1 MTKNK
6 LNLTG
11 LSEDELDG
19 QLTVLENE
27 LHKLHFEK
35 GIRGTT
41 DHSEFK
47 KKRRDI
53 ARILTEST
61 KRELATFT
69 PEDLEMRSRI
79 RARRARNKKK

>member
-11 LSEDELDG
+11 LSEDELDS
-19 QLTVLENE
+19 QLTVLEND
-27 LHKLHFEK
+27 LHKLQFEK
-35 GIRGTT
+35 NIRGAT
-41 DHSEFK
+41 DNSEFK

-69 PEDLEMRSRI
+69 PEDLESRSRI

>member
-6 LNLTG
+6 LDLTG
-11 LSEDELDG
+11 LDEAQLDT
-19 QLTVLENE
+19 QLTVLEND

-35 GIRGTT
+35 GIRGIT
-41 DHSEFK
+41 DNSEFK
-47 KKRRDI
+47 KKRKEI

-69 PEDLEMRSRI
+69 PEDLESRSRI